1 MPLVVRVAG
10 LEELHRRAQGA
21 EAAGGLLGVR
31 APTVDVDEADA
42 EPVQRQAAGARNRLH
57 QPGAVPTRR
66 RSSLSEPAVPFQ
78 AVSRRRSR
86 RGSSGLRPTTRV
98 DRWRSRVWRVSRS
111 PAHAPDPSDTPHA
124 GLGTN
129 LAQFDG
135 GSSLGVWTLCVADSA
150 GGDTGTLTAWT
161 ISFTPDVPVEL
172 QSLSVE

>member
-1 MPLVVRVAG
+1 VPLVIRVAG
-10 LEELHRRAQGA
+10 LEELHRRGQGA

-66 RSSLSEPAVPFQ
+66 KSSLPEPAVPFQ

-86 RGSSGLRPTTRV
+86 RGSSGLRPTT
-98 DRWRSRVWRVSRS
+98 
-111 PAHAPDPSDTPHA
+111 
-124 GLGTN
+124 
-129 LAQFDG
+129 QFDG
-135 GSSLGVWTLCVADSA
+135 GSSLGVWTLCAADSA